1 MMFEDRRIEAQELK
15 PYRGYK
21 IDKSW
26 EMIGKKRVPKSVRYM
41 VIDEEDD
48 WIGDVYN
55 TLDEAKAYI
64 DSLLDTEVKASTR
77 VVKASTAARTW
88 SDFSKWYDSLTSKQR
103 NVVDDI
109 ADEEG
114 LPLYEECND
123 EELSWIRDEAEI
135 VLKDFV
141 DSDLVNGPVP
151 AELEGL
157 SWIASAKATNP
168 TFNDDLLRIAEE
180 GYDAIKVRFDYV
192 KDGKLIGSGWNFAF
206 ESKQDFD
213 SFAKEIKS
221 KRIPLVTKPRV
232 LMTIDWNKAYNIQID
247 SYYDGTHK
255 LQWHNVGTKVPQN

>member
-1 MMFEDRRIEAQELK
+1 MKFEERRIEAKEMK
-15 PYRGYK
+15 PYKGYK

-26 EMIGKKRVPKSVRYM
+26 EVIGNKKVPGSDRYM

-48 WIGDVYN
+48 WIGDVYRN
-55 TLDEAKAYI
+55 LAEAKHYI
-64 DSLLDTEVKASTR
+64 DSITDKDVKSSTR

-88 SDFSKWYDSLTSKQR
+88 SDFSKWYDSLTSNQR

-114 LPLYEECND
+114 LPLYEDCND
-123 EELSWIRDEAEI
+123 EELSWIIDEAEI

-151 AELEGL
+151 AELKGL

-180 GYDAIKVRFDYV
+180 GYDAIRVRFDYV

-206 ESKQDFD
+206 ESKKDFD
-213 SFAKEIKS
+213 SFAEEIKS
-221 KRIPLVTKPRV
+221 KRIPLVAKPRV
-232 LMTIDWNKAYNIQID
+232 LMTIDWNKVYNIKID
-247 SYYDGTHK
+247 SYYDGTQT